1 MLIVGN
7 YPFDEKEKL
16 FHTQQNV
23 WIKEIES
30 PSISKANNS
39 QSRLMPNKANPWIGT
54 HNSINIFASK
64 EIAL

>member
-7 YPFDEKEKL
+7 YPFDETEKL

-30 PSISKANNS
+30 HTYIICNLDSCQIRLTHESEHIIQSIFLQAK
-39 QSRLMPNKANPWIGT
+39 K
-54 HNSINIFASK
+54 
-64 EIAL
+64 

>member
-7 YPFDEKEKL
+7 YPFDETEKL

-30 PSISKANNS
+30 PCNS